1 MTTGSIYIHIP
12 FCAKKCPYCH
22 FFVQPLQ
29 DVSLYLAGIKKEWES
44 KKNTFKEVISI
55 YLGGGTPSLLSLSEV
70 AEIVE
75 LFKEFS
81 PTEITIEA
89 NPDDVTLEKMK
100 GYLSLG
106 INRLSIGVQSL
117 DDSSLKT
124 IDRMHSAK
132 KAIDAIEIAHA
143 AGFDNI
149 SIDLMYDLPHQ
160 TFSSWKKTVDRAM
173 LLPISHLS
181 IYNLIFEEGSLY
193 YKKQKELSPHTP
205 NEEESLKMLEYA
217 VQTCEKSGLHR
228 YEISAF
234 CRNEKQSLHNIGYWK
249 GRPFIGL
256 GPSAFSY
263 INGSRFKNISHLK
276 KWDSALEAHTE
287 SCDFTETLPYP
298 DNVHELLAIRLRLME
313 GASLADFPSLPPE
326 TITTLVSLTNQNL
339 LIFKENRYRLTER
352 GKLFYDLVAS
362 ELV

>member
-1 MTTGSIYIHIP
+1 MTTGSIYVHIP

-29 DVSLYLAGIKKEWES
+29 DQRLYLEGIKQEWES
-44 KKNTFKEVISI
+44 KKTILNQVTSI

-70 AEIVE
+70 SEILD

-81 PTEITIEA
+81 PKEVTIEA
-89 NPDDVTLEKMK
+89 NPDDVTPEKMK

-160 TFSSWKKTVDRAM
+160 TFSSWKATVDRAM

-205 NEEESLKMLEYA
+205 NDEESLKMLEYA
-217 VQTCEKSGLHR
+217 VQTCEKNGLHR

-234 CRNEKQSLHNIGYWK
+234 CRNEKQSLHNTGYWI

-276 KWDSALEAHTE
+276 KWHSAIIAHTDP
-287 SCDFTETLPYP
+287 CDFTETLPYP
-298 DNVHELLAIRLRLME
+298 QNIHELLAIRLRLME
-313 GASLADFPSLPPE
+313 GASLLDFPTLPPA
-326 TITTLVSLTNQNL
+326 TLTTLTSLTNQNL
-339 LIFKENRYRLTER
+339 LTSTQNLYRLTEK